1 MTIDG
6 FPRAD
11 AKVNV
16 HEGGYVNH
24 PKDPGG
30 ATNRGVTQR
39 VYDMYRRAQGLA
51 VRSVRDLTEA
61 ERLDIYRTRY
71 WDVIKGDLLPPGVDY
86 VVYDGAVNSG
96 PLQSVKW
103 LQRALGARY
112 TGKVDGLVGAETL
125 RALESHPNHDDLVA
139 DIVVRRMAFL
149 RALKTW
155 DAFGRGWTRRVN
167 DVLAVGQA
175 WAMGDVGPEVQ
186 YHAGGEAKGHI
197 EDAKPAPSPA
207 PGDAAT
213 AGGATGGGVGGAL
226 QTAQEQLTPYS
237 SAGGWIQT
245 IVVVLIVAG
254 ALLAVGGIVYRIW
267 AKRKAA
273 ERADV
278 LDLPVRA

>member
-1 MTIDG
+1 MAIDG

-11 AKVNV
+11 AKVNI

-39 VYDMYRRAQGLA
+39 VYDMYRRAHGLA

-71 WDVIKGDLLPPGVDY
+71 WDVIKGDMLPPGVDY

-96 PLQSVKW
+96 PIQSVKW

-112 TGKVDGLVGAETL
+112 TGTIDGIIGPETL

-139 DIVVRRMAFL
+139 DIADRRLAFL
-149 RALKTW
+149 QALKTW
-155 DAFGRGWTRRVN
+155 ATFGRGWKRRVD
-167 DVLAVGQA
+167 DVEAVGQA
-175 WAMGDVGPEVQ
+175 WAMGTVGPEIS
-186 YHAGGEAKGHI
+186 YRPGGEAKANI
-197 EDAKPAPSPA
+197 EDAKAAPSPA
-207 PGDAAT
+207 PGDVAA
-213 AGGATGGGVGGAL
+213 AGGATGGGIGGAL
-226 QTAQEQLTPYS
+226 QTAQEQLTPFS

-245 IVVVLIVAG
+245 VVVVLIIAG
-254 ALLAVGGIVYRIW
+254 ALLAVGGIVWRVW